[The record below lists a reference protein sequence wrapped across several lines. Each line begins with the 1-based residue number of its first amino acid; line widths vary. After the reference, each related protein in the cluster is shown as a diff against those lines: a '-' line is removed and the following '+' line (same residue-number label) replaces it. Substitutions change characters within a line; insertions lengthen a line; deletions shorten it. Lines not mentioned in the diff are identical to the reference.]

1 MLVGALLCEPVDP
14 GCAAGVMFFN
24 NAGFLGMCGHGMI
37 GTVVTL
43 AHLGRL
49 SVGTHRMETP
59 VGLVTVE
66 SEYRSLI
73 GPVLAY
79 VDARDRVDPDD
90 VITVVLPEYVA
101 RWPWERLLHNQSAQ
115 RLKKVLLERANAVV
129 IEVPYHVG

>member
-1 MLVGALLCEPVDP
+1 M
-14 GCAAGVMFFN
+14 
-24 NAGFLGMCGHGMI
+24 
-37 GTVVTL
+37 
-43 AHLGRL
+43 
-49 SVGTHRMETP
+49 
-59 VGLVTVE
+59 
-66 SEYRSLI
+66 
-73 GPVLAY
+73 LAY